1 MDNVLVGLGSNLGN
15 KLQHINEAINEIAK
29 IPNTTI
35 IVQSNIIETESVGF
49 NTFNFYNCVILIQT
63 SLNPFEFHQFTK
75 GIENTKGKIQRAR
88 SEDFNDRNIDIDLL
102 LWEKTTVNS
111 QNLQLPHPE
120 ILNRKFVLHS
130 ILELSKTNDFIK
142 NCVNWD
148 FFYNLC
154 QGNEIFNIVS

>member
-1 MDNVLVGLGSNLGN
+1 MDNVLLGLGSNLGN
-15 KLQHINEAINEIAK
+15 KLQHIKDTIRDIASL
-29 IPNTTI
+29 PNTTI
-35 IVQSNIIETESVGF
+35 ILQSNIIETQSVGF
-49 NTFNFYNCVILIQT
+49 NTFNFYNAVILIQT

-75 GIENTKGKIQRAR
+75 EIENTNGKIQRAR
-88 SEDFNDRNIDIDLL
+88 SEGFKDRNIDIDLL
-102 LWEKTTVNS
+102 LWGKTIVNT

-130 ILELSKTNDFIK
+130 IIELSKTNEFVK

-154 QGNEIFNIVS
+154 QGNEIFTIVS